1 MIIKYICKDSA
12 SEDTNVAHISGDML
26 LCLCAGIKTNQA
38 QGGTAIWV
46 MRGQKKT
53 KQKKN
58 EMKQKN
64 PKPNKQ
70 KKHTVEERQINKY

>member
-46 MRGQKKT
+46 MRGQKKQNKNKM
-53 KQKKN
+53 KQPPPPQTNKKN
-58 EMKQKN
+58 TLW
-64 PKPNKQ
+64 
-70 KKHTVEERQINKY
+70 KKEINKY

>member
-46 MRGQKKT
+46 MRGQKKQNKNKM
-53 KQKKN
+53 KQKK
-58 EMKQKN
+58 
-64 PKPNKQ
+64 PPNKQ